1 MRAAL
6 AVLGV
11 LVLALGVAA
20 GVLWSDWRALRGGEE
35 AAAEAL
41 SAAKAIAPELL
52 SYDYRTVER
61 DLARAGQHTTGAL
74 TRQYAELSGSLAA
87 RAKERKMVQT
97 ASVVAAAVE
106 RAEPD
111 RVEVLLF
118 VNTGTITE
126 AAGKTE
132 PRQQVSRTRA
142 RLVMSRQGDR
152 WLVLDLSTLIGTA

>member
-1 MRAAL
+1 MRAVRV
-6 AVLGV
+6 VLGV

-20 GVLWSDWRALRGGEE
+20 GVLWLDWRALRGGE
-35 AAAEAL
+35 AAGIEAL
-41 SAAKAIAPELL
+41 AAAKAVAPELL

-74 TRQYAELSGSLAA
+74 TREYAELSGSLSA

-97 ASVVAAAVE
+97 ATVVAAAVE
-106 RAEPD
+106 RAEPG

-126 AAGKTE
+126 AEGGAG

-142 RLVMSRQGDR
+142 RFVMIEKGGR
-152 WLVLDLSTLIGTA
+152 WLVSDLSTLIGTA

>member
-1 MRAAL
+1 MV
-6 AVLGV
+6 VLGV
-11 LVLALGVAA
+11 LVLALGAA
-20 GVLWSDWRALRGGEE
+20 TGVLWSDWRALRGGE
-35 AAAEAL
+35 AAGAEAMA
-41 SAAKAIAPELL
+41 AAKAVAPELL

-74 TRQYAELSGSLAA
+74 TRQYAELSGSLST

-126 AAGKTE
+126 AVGKAE
-132 PRQQVSRTRA
+132 PRQQVSQTRA
-142 RLVMSRQGDR
+142 RFVMIRQGGR
-152 WLVLDLSTLIGTA
+152 WLVSDLSTLLGTA

>member
-1 MRAAL
+1 MRAVL
-6 AVLGV
+6 VVLGV
-11 LVLALGVAA
+11 LVLALGAA
-20 GVLWSDWRALRGGEE
+20 TGVLWSDWRALRGGE
-35 AAAEAL
+35 AAGAEAMA
-41 SAAKAIAPELL
+41 AAKAVAPELL

-74 TRQYAELSGSLAA
+74 TRQYAELSGSLST

-126 AAGKTE
+126 AVGKAE
-132 PRQQVSRTRA
+132 PRQQVSQTRA
-142 RLVMSRQGDR
+142 RFVMIRQGGR
-152 WLVLDLSTLIGTA
+152 WLVSDLSTLLGTA